1 MMPAAQIT
9 ALAAFIFVMS
19 FTPGPNNFML
29 LTSGVNFG
37 WMRTL
42 PHMAGVTLGFALMI
56 VLVGLG
62 FSQIFERFPDLYL
75 VLKWCSIA
83 YLLWIAWKLIGAGGA
98 VRATK
103 AGARPMSFVQ
113 AASFQW
119 VNPKAW
125 TVALATISTYTL
137 PNDYLVS
144 LAIIGITSVLVSVP
158 STSIWALGGV
168 WVQRYLS
175 APAHLRAF
183 NIAMAVLLIASLIPT
198 LIGH

>member
-1 MMPAAQIT
+1 MMPVAQIT
-9 ALAAFIFVMS
+9 ALTAFIFVMS

-29 LTSGVNFG
+29 LASGVNFG

-42 PHMAGVTLGFALMI
+42 PHMAGVTVGFALMI

-75 VLKWCSIA
+75 VLKWCSVA
-83 YLLWIAWKLIGAGGA
+83 YLLWIAWTLFSTSGMMKREKSGG
-98 VRATK
+98 
-103 AGARPMSFVQ
+103 GPMSFVQ
-113 AASFQW
+113 AAAFQW

-175 APAHLRAF
+175 TPVHLRLF